1 MPRPDR
7 ITSHLQ
13 RIMRHTLRRLLL
25 IFSMVY
31 VGLGILLT
39 VNQKNY
45 IYYPT
50 PDINVQGVST
60 RLMQQTGESIRI
72 NVLNEG
78 QQKALLYFGGN
89 AEAVAYNAHAFR
101 QVFPDYTIYMMNYR
115 GYGGSSGE
123 PGEEALYADGLALFD
138 MASAGHPDV
147 SIIGR
152 SLGSGIA
159 TYIASKRDVSR
170 LVLVT
175 PFDSLVNVAAW
186 HYPVYP
192 VSVMLRDKYDSIS
205 RVADIKAKT
214 LVLIANNDRVVGAPH
229 GHKLAAA
236 FPAAQVV
243 KHVLPDDG
251 HNTISSNP
259 QYYALMRDFLSD
271 QKH

>member
-1 MPRPDR
+1 LPHPDR
-7 ITSHLQ
+7 IISHFP
-13 RIMRHTLRRLLL
+13 RMMRHTLWRLLL

-31 VGLGILLT
+31 VGLGLLLT
-39 VNQKNY
+39 LNQKNY

-60 RLMQQTGESIRI
+60 RLMQNAGESIRI

-78 QQKALLYFGGN
+78 QPNALLYFGGN
-89 AEAVAYNAHAFR
+89 AEAVVYNAHAFR
-101 QVFPDYTIYMMNYR
+101 QVFPDHTMYLMNYR
-115 GYGGSSGE
+115 GYGGSTGE

-138 MASAGHPDV
+138 MARAGHPGV

-159 TYIASKRDVSR
+159 TYIASKRDVSK

-175 PFDSLVNVAAW
+175 PFDSLVNVAAL

-192 VSVMLRDKYDSIS
+192 VSIMLRDKYDSIS
-205 RVADIKAKT
+205 RVVDINAKT
-214 LVLIANNDRVVGAPH
+214 LVLVANNDRVVGASH

-236 FPAAQVV
+236 FPATQVV
-243 KHVLPDDG
+243 KHVLPNDG

-259 QYYALMRDFLSD
+259 QYYKLMRDFLSYRE
-271 QKH
+271 